1 MVHKYHYEYRKMTF
15 TGEQTADTNDFF
27 STVAFTEACDTSEL

>member
-1 MVHKYHYEYRKMTF
+1 MTF
-15 TGEQTADTNDFF
+15 IGEQAADTIDFF